1 MRHANISKLSVVY
14 GIALAALAGFSLGG
28 CSGVGNLGAAP
39 MAPQKR
45 WCDLLPRPAYAR
57 LTQVAVGQDWFE
69 VYRVADGV
77 FAIYEPFQFQ
87 EIISY
92 LILGERSALL
102 FDTGM
107 GIGRIREL
115 TRELT
120 DLPVRVLNS
129 HTHIDHIGGNAEFDF
144 VYAMDTPFTRTRA
157 NGVAAQDVAEEVA
170 PAALCRP
177 LPDGRQASDY
187 AIRPFSINATVSDGT
202 RIHLGGRTL
211 EVLHIPGHTPDSI
224 ALLDRD
230 NGLLWTG
237 DSYYPG
243 PIGLF
248 ADETDLRAYQTSVA
262 RLAALTPLLE
272 HVLPAHNEPLASP
285 DQLRELSRAVDAV
298 LDEGVAPLRR
308 DGPMLEYPGNG
319 FTLIMRAPAE

>member
-1 MRHANISKLSVVY
+1 MALMT
-14 GIALAALAGFSLGG
+14 LAALSLVG
-28 CSGVGNLGAAP
+28 CSGVGRLGAAP
-39 MAPQKR
+39 MEPEAR
-45 WCDLLPRPAYAR
+45 WCDLLPRAAYGGLDR
-57 LTQVAVGQDWFE
+57 VAVKQEWFE
-69 VYRVADGV
+69 VYQVADGV

-107 GIGRIREL
+107 GIGRIGDL
-115 TRELT
+115 ARELT

-144 VYAMDTPFTRTRA
+144 VYAMDTPFTLSRA
-157 NGVAAQDVAEEVA
+157 NGAAADAVAEEVA

-177 LPDGRQASDY
+177 LPDGKRARDY
-187 AIRPFSINATVSDGT
+187 AIRPFSIDATVGDGT

-243 PIGLF
+243 PIWLF
-248 ADETDLRAYQTSVA
+248 AEETNLRAYQTSVA
-262 RLAALTPLLE
+262 RLAALTPLLKQ
-272 HVLPAHNEPLASP
+272 VLPAHNVPMATP

-298 LDEGVAPLRR
+298 LDANIAPLRR